1 MFCFP
6 DAKIPFLFQ
15 GSKEKRIARLV
26 EGKNIKNPHVNN
38 SNIRNNL

>member
-6 DAKIPFLFQ
+6 DAKIPFLFR

-26 EGKNIKNPHVNN
+26 EGKDEYNF
-38 SNIRNNL
+38 L